1 MTRMKR
7 DILLGAVLA
16 AVTFFAALYG
26 INESTADGEGSGV
39 PKLICPLH

>member
-1 MTRMKR
+1 MTRMRR
-7 DILLGAVLA
+7 DLLLGVVLA

-26 INESTADGEGSGV
+26 INESTAGGDGSGV

>member
-1 MTRMKR
+1 MTRMRR
-7 DILLGAVLA
+7 DILLGVVLA